1 MTIASDV
8 RRAGPFIGN
17 GAQTDFQ
24 FDFKVFEK
32 TDIAVYLRDADAGES
47 VLVLD
52 WHYSA
57 TLNVDQD
64 NNPGGTITYPIVGTP
79 LASTQRLVVIG
90 ALPQVQLTDITNA
103 GGFYPEV
110 IENALDYLT
119 ILIQQLTE
127 QIGRAVIV
135 PVTHPGAG
143 SPIELPDPEPFKLLG
158 WHATLPRIVNY
169 DPAGGIT
176 VIQGSVPDYL
186 LQNIGVS

>member
-32 TDIAVYLRDADAGES
+32 TDIAVYLRDPDAGET

-52 WHYSA
+52 GHYSV

-90 ALPQVQLTDITNA
+90 ALPQVQLTDITNG

-143 SPIELPDPEPFKLLG
+143 SPMELPDPEPFKLLG
-158 WHATLPRIVNY
+158 WHATQPRIVNY
-169 DPAGGIT
+169 DPAGGI
-176 VIQGSVPDYL
+176 VVVQGSLPDFL
-186 LQNIGVS
+186 LQNTGVT